1 MEDKNKKQ
9 VDKWL
14 KISSYIFVGLTTLFF
29 GFVNLLGGAIALGCG
44 DKCSEWAF
52 KINENLN
59 VAYLI
64 GFLFGLFG
72 LLGYWIYYKRMKTK
86 EK

>member
-1 MEDKNKKQ
+1 MKNKNKKQ

-14 KISSYIFVGLTTLFF
+14 KISSYIFVGLTILFV
-29 GFVNLLGGAIALGCG
+29 GFVNLIGGIIALACG
-44 DKCSEWAF
+44 DKCSVWAL

-59 VAYLI
+59 VAYVI